1 MSEKPDPILP
11 GETLTVIIRD
21 DGPMIHTMTDAERRA
36 IIYQKD
42 YYCGIC
48 AEWFD
53 CPARND
59 HCPNCGEEHA
69 EETCPHCGYDGEME
83 LVCPKCG
90 IDGGNGGLSHS
101 CCCEREI
108 EVQHFDGV

>member
-1 MSEKPDPILP
+1 MSHPKD
-11 GETLTVIIRD
+11 
-21 DGPMIHTMTDAERRA
+21 
-36 IIYQKD
+36 YYCQKD

-53 CPARND
+53 SPARND

-69 EETCPHCGYDGEME
+69 EEICPCCGFDGEME

-101 CCCEREI
+101 CLCEREI
-108 EVQHFDGV
+108 EVQHPLDLNCQHQPKEQER